1 MPDYL
6 NHIVDYVCQCKYDDL
21 PPEVTKRGKEIIAD
35 TIACIALGVQ
45 EQEIK
50 ALIGKLTSSGTAEVA
65 TVIGAGLRTEP
76 SKAALI
82 NGTAG
87 VALELDEGNRYARGH
102 PAIHVLPAVLAIA
115 EEQKCSG
122 KDLLTAFVLGYEIG
136 ARLGIA
142 CKLRP
147 SMHPHGIWGTV
158 GAAVAVG
165 KLMSYNKQAMREVL
179 NVISSLTL
187 ATSAQ
192 TMLQG
197 GTVRNVYSG
206 VSGFMGVLAHDLVKS
221 GFTGE
226 IDGLGSVFGS
236 VVSDTFS
243 PEVMTKDLGSRYEI
257 MRNYFKRYACIRA
270 IHATLDALSAIISQ
284 VPEGRLRPDDVS
296 QVEVKTYSMATQFS
310 DQNPP
315 NEFAAKFSIPFSVAT
330 FIFHGHAGI
339 SSFRR
344 EAVANPR
351 IRALAQKV
359 TVEEAPSFTAMMPDR
374 RPSRIRVTMSDGKEL
389 DAETYSNKG
398 DPDDPYSSEEL
409 QEKYYELTD
418 PVWGHE
424 VATEIYSNVMALEEK
439 GNINQITAMI
449 APHGG

>member
-1 MPDYL
+1 
-6 NHIVDYVCQCKYDDL
+6 
-21 PPEVTKRGKEIIAD
+21 
-35 TIACIALGVQ
+35 VQ

-50 ALIGKLTSSGTAEVA
+50 ALIGKLTSSGTVGVA

-102 PAIHVLPAVLAIA
+102 PAIHALPPVLAVA

-136 ARLGIA
+136 VRLGIA

-147 SMHPHGIWGTV
+147 SMHPHGTWGTV
-158 GAAVAVG
+158 GAAGAVG
-165 KLMSYNKQAMREVL
+165 KLMGYGEQAMKEMI
-179 NVISSLTL
+179 NVSSSLSL
-187 ATSAQ
+187 ATSWR
-192 TMLQG
+192 TMLEG

-206 VSGFMGVLAHDLVKS
+206 ISGFMAILAHDLVQT

-226 IDGLGSVFGS
+226 SDGLGSVFGN
-236 VVSDTFS
+236 VVSDAFS
-243 PEVMTKDLGSRYEI
+243 PEVMIKDLGSRYEI
-257 MRNYFKRYACIRA
+257 TRNYFKRYACIRA
-270 IHATLDALSAIISQ
+270 NHATLDALSTIIDQ
-284 VPEGRLRPDDVS
+284 IPESRLRPDDVS

-310 DQNPP
+310 DQNPL

-330 FIFHGHAGI
+330 FIFHGHAGA
-339 SSFRR
+339 SSFRP

-359 TVEEAPSFTAMMPDR
+359 TVEEDRSFTAMMPDR
-374 RPSRIRVTMSDGKEL
+374 RPSKVRITMSDGKEL

-398 DPDDPYSSEEL
+398 DSDDPYSPEEL
-409 QEKYYELTD
+409 QEKYYELTA
-418 PVWGHE
+418 PIWGRE
-424 VATEIYSNVMALEEK
+424 VATELYSAVMELEK
-439 GNINQITAMI
+439 VDDVNQVTAI
-449 APHGG
+449 QAPLTKR